1 MSPFFR
7 GLGGSR
13 NLTPDAPVNLL
24 LVLCEAENG
33 GSRFHSSLAP
43 ERQGECH
50 HCVTLYSLSALKKR
64 RTAAAPEE
72 RGYLSPGER
81 SQDSYVRLIRPD
93 DSKISPGKALSAV
106 LAREKAVPPS
116 PRGEGGV

>member
-50 HCVTLYSLSALKKR
+50 HCVTLYSLSALKSEELQPHR
-64 RTAAAPEE
+64 RKEAIFLQGRDLKTVM
-72 RGYLSPGER
+72 S
-81 SQDSYVRLIRPD
+81 DS
-93 DSKISPGKALSAV
+93 
-106 LAREKAVPPS
+106 
-116 PRGEGGV
+116 